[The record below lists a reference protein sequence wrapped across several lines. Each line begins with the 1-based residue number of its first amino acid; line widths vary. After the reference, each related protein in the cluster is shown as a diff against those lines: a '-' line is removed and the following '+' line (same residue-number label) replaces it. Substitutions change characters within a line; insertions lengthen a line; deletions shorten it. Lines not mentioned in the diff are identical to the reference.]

1 MANEKGRGRTESVA
15 IQKCGVVNGRKDGGE
30 VDWNVASKRV
40 TAS

>member
-1 MANEKGRGRTESVA
+1 MANEKGIGRTESVA
-15 IQKCGVVNGRKDGGE
+15 IRRCGVVNDCNGEGE